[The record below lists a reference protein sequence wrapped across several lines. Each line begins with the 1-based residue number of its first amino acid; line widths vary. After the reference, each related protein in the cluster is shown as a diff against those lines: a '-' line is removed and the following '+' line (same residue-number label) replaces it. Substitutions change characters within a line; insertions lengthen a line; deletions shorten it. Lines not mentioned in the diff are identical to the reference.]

1 MMLAAFS
8 AAQPATPGQ
17 AQPSWLFPVMMIS
30 VFAIFYFLVIAPQ
43 KKKQKKHMEEIQSL
57 TAGKQ
62 VITVGGIVGTVMGF
76 RKDERLGDLIELKI
90 GGTTT
95 IVITRSAVGRIVDS
109 EKPEPK

>member
-1 MMLAAFS
+1 M
-8 AAQPATPGQ
+8 QPAAPGQ

-43 KKKQKKHMEEIQSL
+43 KKKQKKHLEEIQAL

-90 GGTTT
+90 GGNTT

-109 EKPEPK
+109 EKPETK